1 MNKTEFAKKYYPL
14 AKIAGDKYNIN
25 PIVILAQAAH
35 ESGWGDSYGA
45 KVRNNFFGIIAA
57 GSPNAYWNGA
67 KSQST
72 VSGLWF
78 RIYATPQDSMND
90 FARLISSKD
99 SYNNAEKVS
108 YDTVAYAKAIAYS
121 PYISET
127 NGDNRPLYEK
137 AVRDNSEFFKKVLA
151 STLLIDAKKKREIKS

>member
-1 MNKTEFAKKYYPL
+1 MTKVDFAKKYYPL
-14 AKIAGDKYNIN
+14 AKIAGEKYNLN
-25 PIVILAQAAH
+25 PVVILAQAAH

-45 KVRNNFFGIIAA
+45 RVRNNLFGVIAA
-57 GSPNAYWNGA
+57 GTPNNYWKGA

-72 VSGLWF
+72 ASGLWF
-78 RIYATPQDSMND
+78 RVYPTAQDSIND
-90 FARLISSKD
+90 FARLITAKD

-108 YDTVAYAKAIAYS
+108 YDTAAYAKAIAYS

-137 AVRDNSEFFKKVLA
+137 AVRDNADFFKKILGPEF
-151 STLLIDAKKKREIKS
+151 LRDLDKKKN

>member
-1 MNKTEFAKKYYPL
+1 MKKVDFAKKFYPL
-14 AKIAGDKYNIN
+14 AKIAGEKYNLN

-45 KVRNNFFGIIAA
+45 RVRKNLFGIIASGA
-57 GSPNAYWNGA
+57 PNQYWKGEKN
-67 KSQST
+67 QST
-72 VSGLWF
+72 ASGLWF
-78 RIYATPQDSMND
+78 RVYPTLQDSVND
-90 FARLISSKD
+90 FARLITSKD

-137 AVRDNSEFFKKVLA
+137 AVRDNADFFSKILA
-151 STLLIDAKKKREIKS
+151 STIMDDAKKKSEIK